1 MKKCPA
7 KYTLYEPLIARIVA
21 NWPQPTIISP
31 DERTVGT
38 LNTQL
43 RYAIQA
49 FLQMPHLTAINH
61 DQLSL
66 VAKAMVISK
75 TKAPGKLWV
84 GPADAVPAKQ
94 LKVALEVQGELT
106 ADALQKLLAF
116 LNTGCGQSVTLCTD
130 LPVEQMATKFA
141 NVAVVALGGGTY
153 RIF

>member
-1 MKKCPA
+1 MKCP
-7 KYTLYEPLIARIVA
+7 TIYEPLVAKIVA
-21 NWPQPTIISP
+21 NWPQPTIVSP

-49 FLQMPHLTAINH
+49 FLRMPHMTAINH

-84 GPADAVPAKQ
+84 GPADASPKQ
-94 LKVALEVQGELT
+94 FKVALEVQGELT
-106 ADALQKLLAF
+106 VDALQKLLAF
-116 LNTGCGQSVTLCTD
+116 MDTGCGQSVTLSTD
-130 LPVEQMATKFA
+130 LPVERMAAKFP
-141 NVAVVALGGGTY
+141 NVAIVDLGGGTY

>member
-116 LNTGCGQSVTLCTD
+116 LNTGCGHPVDVHTD
-130 LPVEQMATKFA
+130 LPVEELAKRFP
-141 NVAVVALGGGTY
+141 NVAVAVLSKDHY
-153 RIF
+153 RVF